1 MCFFV
6 LTIRP
11 FKQSTKV
18 ILMATFIILGFGFAK
33 VPQKQRQK
41 WSDFMEQYFGKRE
54 NLKVVFHLID
64 ARHGPTEEDVKIM
77 QKVGDILDS
86 QRTTYV
92 VILTK
97 ADKNVKGA
105 DSEKNPGKVSN
116 RVWEK
121 LLETMKANKV
131 GYAPI
136 VLTSANTRLGRD
148 EVWKYLRLAAEA

>member
-1 MCFFV
+1 
-6 LTIRP
+6 
-11 FKQSTKV
+11 
-18 ILMATFIILGFGFAK
+18 
-33 VPQKQRQK
+33 
-41 WSDFMEQYFGKRE
+41 
-54 NLKVVFHLID
+54 
-64 ARHGPTEEDVKIM
+64 M
-77 QKVGDILDS
+77 QKVGNILDS
-86 QRTTYV
+86 ERTTYV

-121 LLETMKANKV
+121 LLETMKANRV

-148 EVWKYLRLAAEA
+148 EVWKYLRLAAEV